1 MEENDTQ
8 IVDDYKT
15 LAPLSKKEK
24 KKRKKEMRRQKSKK
38 EKGWRRMEKIKTHY
52 K

>member
-1 MEENDTQ
+1 MAGVEENNTQ

-24 KKRKKEMRRQKSKK
+24 KKKKKRNETIKIQKGK
-38 EKGWRRMEKIKTHY
+38 RLA
-52 K
+52 